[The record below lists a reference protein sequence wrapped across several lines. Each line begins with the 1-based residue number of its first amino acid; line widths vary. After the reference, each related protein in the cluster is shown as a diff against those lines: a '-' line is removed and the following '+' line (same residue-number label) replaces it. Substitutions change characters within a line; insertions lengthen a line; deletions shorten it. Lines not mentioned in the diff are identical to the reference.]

1 MTCADVCLFSTK
13 PTALATDIC
22 LLYLTILLLSYMD
35 EHLVSTSS
43 AELLSHSTS
52 SSFVYGHHEEG
63 QILQT
68 RLSKDVIS
76 LLYILEGNPF
86 YLMTLLQICS
96 H

>member
-1 MTCADVCLFSTK
+1 MNT
-13 PTALATDIC
+13 
-22 LLYLTILLLSYMD
+22 LSLPGKNQAMV
-35 EHLVSTSS
+35 EVASS

-52 SSFVYGHHEEG
+52 SSFVYCHHEEG

-76 LLYILEGNPF
+76 LFYILNGNPF
-86 YLMTLLQICS
+86 YLTTLVHICS

>member
-1 MTCADVCLFSTK
+1 MTCADVCLFSTNQS
-13 PTALATDIC
+13 TLATDIC
-22 LLYLTILLLSYMD
+22 LLYLIILLLSYKD

-43 AELLSHSTS
+43 AELLSHA

>member
-1 MTCADVCLFSTK
+1 MKTLFLPGKVQSLFEF
-13 PTALATDIC
+13 A
-22 LLYLTILLLSYMD
+22 
-35 EHLVSTSS
+35 SS

-68 RLSKDVIS
+68 RLFKDVIS
-76 LLYILEGNPF
+76 LLYILKGNPF
-86 YLMTLLQICS
+86 YLMTLFLICS